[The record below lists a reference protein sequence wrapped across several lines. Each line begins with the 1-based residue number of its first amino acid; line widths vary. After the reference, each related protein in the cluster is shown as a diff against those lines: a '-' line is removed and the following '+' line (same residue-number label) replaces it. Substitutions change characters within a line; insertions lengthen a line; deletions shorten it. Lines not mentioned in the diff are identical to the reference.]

1 MCSINLQHAQVRE
14 TGRYFSGSY
23 LDPFLCIGVKLANFQ
38 SSGLAVLVLRETLN
52 MLQRTGAI
60 WLLNSLRIRGC
71 RLSGPGALAL
81 NF

>member
-1 MCSINLQHAQVRE
+1 MCSINLQDTQVRE

-23 LDPFLCIGVKLANFQ
+23 LDSFLCIGVKLANFQ

-52 MLQRTGAI
+52 MLHRTGAI
-60 WLLNSLRIRGC
+60 WQLRIRGC
-71 RLSGPGALAL
+71 RLSGHGALAL